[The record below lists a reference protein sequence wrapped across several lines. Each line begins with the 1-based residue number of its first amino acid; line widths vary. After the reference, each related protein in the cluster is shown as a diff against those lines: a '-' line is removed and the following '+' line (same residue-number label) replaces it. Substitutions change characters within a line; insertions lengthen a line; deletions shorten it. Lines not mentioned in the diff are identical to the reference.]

1 VTSRRRRGHLTP
13 EEAHLWDRVRRSAEP
28 LRPEDAPP
36 PEARAVGADVPS
48 ATTDLV
54 PGQLTPGAVVAKPPA
69 RRSPGS
75 PSKIERTTLA
85 RLARGSVAIDARVDL
100 HGLTQLTAHARL
112 LRFLRT
118 AQDHGHRIVLVI
130 TGRGDPHTAVLPG
143 EERRGV
149 LRQAVPNWLRAP
161 EFAPLVSGFGD
172 AHRSHGGPGAL
183 YVRVRRSPRA
193 RPLEPR

>member
-1 VTSRRRRGHLTP
+1 MTSRRRRGHLTP
-13 EEAHLWDRVRRSAEP
+13 DETELWDRVRRSAEP

-36 PEARAVGADVPS
+36 VEGRAVGADVPS
-48 ATTDLV
+48 AASDVL
-54 PGQLTPGAVVAKPPA
+54 PGQPAPGAAAKPAA

-75 PSKIERTTLA
+75 PSQIERTMLA

-100 HGLTQLTAHARL
+100 HGLTQLAAHARL

-118 AQDHGHRIVLVI
+118 AQERGHRIVLVI

-161 EFAPLVSGFGD
+161 EFTPLVSGFGD

-183 YVRVRRSPRA
+183 YVRVRRSGKA
-193 RPLEPR
+193 RPLEAR